1 MQPQER
7 STLHSCNLYNPMAK
21 AQLFITC
28 LGDQF
33 YTSTLQNMTHILERL
48 GVEVSFPPEQT
59 CCGQPLFNNGFE
71 EKTRP
76 VALNFLRAF
85 SKSDAP
91 IVAPSGSCVSMVKH
105 HYAELFKTGTPEH
118 VLAVDIASRTYEFT
132 EYLVN
137 VLKVTDV
144 GAVYPHKV
152 TYHASCHYLREMGL
166 KTEAKTLLN
175 AVKDLEFVPLNE
187 EETCC
192 GFGGAFTVTYPE
204 VSRSMME
211 NKVKDILASGA
222 DTVVMCEPGCLM
234 NVAGGLHKAGSNIRA
249 MHIIDL
255 LASQES

>member
-1 MQPQER
+1 MGAGTAP
-7 STLHSCNLYNPMAK
+7 LHVGESMPK

-33 YTSTLQNMTHILERL
+33 YTPTLQNMTHLLERL
-48 GVEVSFPPEQT
+48 GVELSFPPEQT
-59 CCGQPLFNNGFE
+59 CCGQPHFNNGFE
-71 EKTRP
+71 SQARE
-76 VALNFLRAF
+76 VARNFLRAF
-85 SKSDAP
+85 SRSDAP
-91 IVAPSGSCVSMVKH
+91 IVGPSGSCVSMVKH
-105 HYAELFKTGTPEH
+105 HYPELFPPGTPEH
-118 VLAVDIASRTYEFT
+118 ATAVDIASRTYEFT

-137 VLKVTDV
+137 VLKITDV

-175 AVKDLEFVPLNE
+175 AVKGLEFIPLNE

-211 NKVKDILASGA
+211 NKVKNILASGA

-255 LASQES
+255 LSSK

>member
-1 MQPQER
+1 MP
-7 STLHSCNLYNPMAK
+7 K

-28 LGDQF
+28 LADQF
-33 YTSTLQNMTHILERL
+33 YTGTLQNMTHLLERL
-48 GVEVSFPPEQT
+48 GVELVFPSEQT

-71 EKTRP
+71 DKTRA
-76 VALNFLRAF
+76 VALNFMRAF
-85 SKSDAP
+85 SQSDAP
-91 IVAPSGSCVSMVKH
+91 IVGPSGSCVSMVKH
-105 HYAELFKTGTPEH
+105 HYPELFAAGTPEH
-118 VLAVDIASRTYEFT
+118 ALARDIAARTYEFT

-137 VLKVTDV
+137 VLKVTDI

-166 KTEAKTLLN
+166 KTEARTLLN
-175 AVKDLEFVPLNE
+175 AVKGLEFIPLNE

-204 VSRSMME
+204 VSRAMME
-211 NKVKDILASGA
+211 NKVKKIIASQA

-234 NVAGGLHKAGSNIRA
+234 NVAGGLHKAGSSIRA

-255 LASQES
+255 LATKEEAL

>member
-1 MQPQER
+1 M
-7 STLHSCNLYNPMAK
+7 TK

-33 YTSTLQNMTHILERL
+33 YTGTLQNMTRLLEQL
-48 GVEVSFPPEQT
+48 GVELVFPVGQT

-71 EKTRP
+71 DQTRA
-76 VALNFLRAF
+76 VALNFMRVF
-85 SKSDAP
+85 SQSDAP
-91 IVAPSGSCVSMVKH
+91 IVGPSGSCVSMVKH
-105 HYAELFKTGTPEH
+105 HYPELFPFGTPEH
-118 VLAVDIASRTYEFT
+118 SLALEIAARAFEFT

-137 VLKVTDV
+137 VLKVTDL
-144 GAVYPHKV
+144 GASYAHKV

-166 KTEAKTLLN
+166 KSEAKSLLN
-175 AVKDLEFVPLNE
+175 AVNGLELVALDE

-211 NKVKDILASGA
+211 NKVKRIMASGA
-222 DTVVMCEPGCLM
+222 DTVVTCEPGCLM
-234 NVAGGLHKAGSNIRA
+234 NIAGGLHKAGSNVRA

-255 LASQES
+255 LASK

>member
-1 MQPQER
+1 M
-7 STLHSCNLYNPMAK
+7 SK

-33 YTSTLQNMTHILERL
+33 YTSTLKNMTSILERL
-48 GVEVSFPPEQT
+48 SVEVSFPPGQT

-71 EKTRP
+71 QKTRP
-76 VALNFLRAF
+76 VALNFLGAF

-105 HYAELFKTGTPEH
+105 HYAELFPMGTPEH
-118 VLAVDIASRTYEFT
+118 DLAVDIANRTFEFT
-132 EYLVN
+132 DYLVN
-137 VLKVTDV
+137 VLNVTDI
-144 GAVYPHKV
+144 GAVYQHKV
-152 TYHASCHYLREMGL
+152 TYHATCHYLREMQL

-175 AVKDLEFVPLNE
+175 SVKGLDFVSLAE

-211 NKVKDILASGA
+211 NKVKDIIASGA

-234 NVAGGLHKAGSNIRA
+234 NVAGGLHKAGSSVRA

-255 LASQES
+255 LASK

>member
-1 MQPQER
+1 MP
-7 STLHSCNLYNPMAK
+7 K

-33 YTSTLQNMTHILERL
+33 YTSTLQNMTRVLERL
-48 GVEVSFPPEQT
+48 GVELSFPPEQT

-85 SKSDAP
+85 GKSDAP
-91 IVAPSGSCVSMVKH
+91 IIAPSGSCVSMVKH
-105 HYAELFKTGTPEH
+105 HYASLFKPGTAEH
-118 VLAVDIASRTYEFT
+118 DLAVDIASRIFEFT

-137 VLKVTDV
+137 VLKVSDV

-152 TYHASCHYLREMGL
+152 TYHATCHYLREMGL
-166 KTEAKTLLN
+166 RTEAKALLN
-175 AVKDLEFVPLNE
+175 SVRDLELIPLKE

-192 GFGGAFTVTYPE
+192 GFGGSFTVTFPE
-204 VSRSMME
+204 VSRAMME
-211 NKVKDILASGA
+211 NKVRDIAASGA

-234 NVAGGLHKAGSNIRA
+234 NIAGGLQKISSTIRA

-255 LASQES
+255 LASNK

>member
-1 MQPQER
+1 MRNRGRPP
-7 STLHSCNLYNPMAK
+7 SSGTNLMPK

-33 YTSTLQNMTHILERL
+33 YTSTLQNMSRLLERL
-48 GVEVSFPPEQT
+48 GVELNFPPEQT

-71 EKTRP
+71 DKTRA
-76 VALNFLRAF
+76 VAMNFMRAF
-85 SKSDAP
+85 SKNDAP
-91 IVAPSGSCVSMVKH
+91 IIGPSGSCVSMVKH
-105 HYAELFKTGTPEH
+105 HYPELFPEGSPEH
-118 VLAVDIASRTYEFT
+118 ALASDIAARTYEFT

-137 VLKVTDV
+137 VLKVADV
-144 GAVYPHKV
+144 GAVFPHKV

-166 KTEAKTLLN
+166 KTEARTLLN
-175 AVKDLEFVPLNE
+175 AVQGLEFIQLDE

-211 NKVKDILASGA
+211 NKVNDILACGA

-234 NVAGGLHKAGSNIRA
+234 NIAGGLHKTGSTVRA

-255 LASQES
+255 LASNEL

>member
-1 MQPQER
+1 M
-7 STLHSCNLYNPMAK
+7 TK

-33 YTSTLQNMTHILERL
+33 YTSTLQNMTRILEKL
-48 GVEVSFPPEQT
+48 GVDVSFPPGQT

-85 SKSDAP
+85 GKSDAP
-91 IVAPSGSCVSMVKH
+91 IIAPSGSCVSMVKH
-105 HYAELFKTGTPEH
+105 HYAELFKEGTPEH
-118 VLAVDIASRTYEFT
+118 ALAVDIASRTYEFT

-166 KTEAKTLLN
+166 KTEAKTLLSQ
-175 AVKDLEFVPLNE
+175 VKCLEFVPLKE

-211 NKVKDILASGA
+211 NKVKDIVASGA

-234 NVAGGLHKAGSNIRA
+234 NVAGGLHKTGANIRA

-255 LASQES
+255 LAQK

>member
-1 MQPQER
+1 MP
-7 STLHSCNLYNPMAK
+7 K

-33 YTSTLQNMTHILERL
+33 YTATLQNMTRILERL
-48 GVEVSFPPEQT
+48 GVEVSFPAEQT

-71 EKTRP
+71 DKTRP

-85 SKSDAP
+85 SKSEAP
-91 IVAPSGSCVSMVKH
+91 IVAPSGSCVSMVRH
-105 HYAELFKTGTPEH
+105 HYAELFEDGAPEH
-118 VLAVDIASRTYEFT
+118 ALALEIAARTYEFT

-144 GAVYPHKV
+144 GAAYPHKV

-166 KTEAKTLLN
+166 KSEAKALLN
-175 AVKDLEFVPLNE
+175 SVKGLEFVPLSE

-192 GFGGAFTVTYPE
+192 GFGGAFSVTYPE
-204 VSRSMME
+204 VSRAMMQ

-222 DTVVMCEPGCLM
+222 DTVVTCEPGCLM
-234 NVAGGLHKAGSNIRA
+234 NIAGGLHKAGARLRA
-249 MHIIDL
+249 MHMIDL
-255 LASQES
+255 LSSR

>member
-1 MQPQER
+1 MP
-7 STLHSCNLYNPMAK
+7 K
-21 AQLFITC
+21 VQLFITC

-33 YTSTLQNMTHILERL
+33 YTHTLQNMTRLLERL
-48 GVEVSFPPEQT
+48 GVELSFSPEQT
-59 CCGQPLFNNGFE
+59 CCGQPHFNNGFE
-71 EKTRP
+71 SQARN
-76 VALNFLRAF
+76 VARNFLRAF
-85 SKSDAP
+85 GRSDAP
-91 IVAPSGSCVSMVKH
+91 IVSPSGSCVSMVKH
-105 HYAELFKTGTPEH
+105 HYPELFPAGMPEH
-118 VLAVDIASRTYEFT
+118 ALAADIAARTFEFT

-175 AVKDLEFVPLNE
+175 AVKGLAFIPLNE

-211 NKVKDILASGA
+211 NKVKNIISSGA
-222 DTVVMCEPGCLM
+222 ETVVMCEPGCLM
-234 NVAGGLHKAGSNIRA
+234 NIAGGLRKVGSNIRA

-255 LASQES
+255 LSSK

>member
-1 MQPQER
+1 MPR
-7 STLHSCNLYNPMAK
+7 

-33 YTSTLQNMTHILERL
+33 YTSTLQNMTYLLERL
-48 GVEVSFPPEQT
+48 GVELAFPPEQT

-71 EKTRP
+71 DKTRA
-76 VALNFLRAF
+76 VARNFLNAF
-85 SKSDAP
+85 SQSDAP
-91 IVAPSGSCVSMVKH
+91 IIGPSGSCVGMVKH
-105 HYAELFKTGTPEH
+105 HYLELFPEGTPEH
-118 VLAVDIASRTYEFT
+118 ELAADISSRIYELT

-175 AVKDLEFVPLNE
+175 AVQGLEFISLNE

-211 NKVKDILASGA
+211 NKVNHIIASGA
-222 DTVVMCEPGCLM
+222 DTVITCEPGCLM
-234 NVAGGLHKAGSNIRA
+234 NIAGGLHKAGSDIRA

-255 LASQES
+255 LASKEGVA

>member
-1 MQPQER
+1 V
-7 STLHSCNLYNPMAK
+7 K

-33 YTSTLQNMTHILERL
+33 YTSTLQNMTCLLERL
-48 GVEVSFPPEQT
+48 GVELVFLPEQT

-71 EKTRP
+71 DKTRA
-76 VALNFLRAF
+76 VARNFLRTF
-85 SKSDAP
+85 SQSEAP
-91 IVAPSGSCVSMVKH
+91 IIGPSGSCVGMVKH
-105 HYAELFKTGTPEH
+105 HYPELFPAGTPEH
-118 VLAVDIASRTYEFT
+118 AQAADISSRIFEFT

-175 AVKDLEFVPLNE
+175 AVEGLEFIPLAE

-204 VSRSMME
+204 VSRSMMQ

-234 NVAGGLHKAGSNIRA
+234 NIAGGLHRAGSDIRA

-255 LASQES
+255 LASSKSAA

>member
-1 MQPQER
+1 MTQ
-7 STLHSCNLYNPMAK
+7 

-33 YTSTLQNMTHILERL
+33 YTSTLQNMTRLLECL
-48 GVEVSFPPEQT
+48 GVDLVFPLEQT

-71 EKTRP
+71 DQTRA
-76 VALNFLRAF
+76 VTLNFMRAF
-85 SKSDAP
+85 AKSDAP
-91 IVAPSGSCVSMVKH
+91 IVGPSGSCVSMVKH
-105 HYAELFKTGTPEH
+105 HYPELFPAGTPEH
-118 VLAVDIASRTYEFT
+118 SLATDIAARTFEFT
-132 EYLVN
+132 EYIVN
-137 VLKVTDV
+137 VLKITDL

-175 AVKDLEFVPLNE
+175 AVKELEFVPLNE

-204 VSRSMME
+204 VSRAMMD
-211 NKVKDILASGA
+211 NKVKRIIASGA
-222 DTVVMCEPGCLM
+222 DTVVTCEPGCLM
-234 NVAGGLHKAGSNIRA
+234 NIAGGLYKAGSNIHA

-255 LASQES
+255 LASKEGVA